1 MITCKHC
8 QSGQFVRN
16 GTVRGGE
23 QRYRCKRCGFT
34 FIAGDDRKSPSLPV
48 KRALALILYSL
59 RAASFDRLS
68 HIFGVSRSLIHS
80 WVNTQETSIPPREVQ
95 GMIEEMA
102 SDEMLRFI
110 NARVSQATGSNPW
123 IVAQGELWPGWSGI
137 ILLQRSRIN
146 YRAGDP
152 APQ

>member
-1 MITCKHC
+1 MIACKHC

-48 KRALALILYSL
+48 KRALAIILYSL
-59 RAASFDRLS
+59 RAASFGRLS

-80 WVNTQETSIPPREVQ
+80 WVNTQETSIPPREVK
-95 GMIEEMA
+95 GTIEEMV
-102 SDEMLRFI
+102 SDEMLQFI
-110 NARVSQATGSNPW
+110 NACASRSASKPW

-152 APQ
+152 AAP